1 MSMTCFLEVNGSLR
15 SGRKEKWFQLPET
28 GLAARSVRFGNH
40 ALVVSAFPRSAGDT
54 MQILPLGDT
63 RRIRCEPQNRLET
76 DALSEG
82 CAGRVAALISRSKLL
97 SFLM

>member
-40 ALVVSAFPRSAGDT
+40 ALVVNACPALCGNT
-54 MQILPLGDT
+54 MQILPLGDS
-63 RRIRCEPQNRLET
+63 RRLHLEPPSQLKTEPSR
-76 DALSEG
+76 AS
-82 CAGRVAALISRSKLL
+82 RMAALMSNSKLS

>member
-15 SGRKEKWFQLPET
+15 NGRKDKWFQLPVT
-28 GLAARSVRFGNH
+28 GLAARSLRFGNH
-40 ALVVSAFPRSAGDT
+40 ALVVNACPALRKDT

-63 RRIRCEPQNRLET
+63 RRLHLEPQGQVGTGPSR
-76 DALSEG
+76 ASRI
-82 CAGRVAALISRSKLL
+82 ASLISNSKLF

>member
-15 SGRKEKWFQLPET
+15 SGRNEKWFQLPGT

-40 ALVVSAFPRSAGDT
+40 ALVVNACPRNAGDT

-63 RRIRCEPQNRLET
+63 RRIRFEPQNRPET
-76 DALSEG
+76 DSLSEG
-82 CAGRVAALISRSKLL
+82 CASRVATLISKSKLL

>member
-15 SGRKEKWFQLPET
+15 SGCKEKWFQLPAR
-28 GLAARSVRFGNH
+28 GLAARSLRFGNH
-40 ALVVSAFPRSAGDT
+40 ALVVNACPALRGDT

-63 RRIRCEPQNRLET
+63 RRLHLEPQNQQET
-76 DALSEG
+76 EPSRAS
-82 CAGRVAALISRSKLL
+82 RVAALMSNSKLF